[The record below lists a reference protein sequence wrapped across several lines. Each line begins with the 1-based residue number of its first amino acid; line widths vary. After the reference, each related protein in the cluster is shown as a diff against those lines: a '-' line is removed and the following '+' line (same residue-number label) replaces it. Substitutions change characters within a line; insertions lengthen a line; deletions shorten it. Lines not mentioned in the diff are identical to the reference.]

1 MEKQLLNPALIE
13 NAFKIAPLVK
23 DFPTSH
29 LWLDYDCEADV
40 LYISFKRPQQATHS
54 EMLDEVGVLLNYRG
68 EELVGMTIFEASK
81 R

>member
-1 MEKQLLNPALIE
+1 MEKQPLNSTLG
-13 NAFKIAPLVK
+13 
-23 DFPTSH
+23 
-29 LWLDYDCEADV
+29 V

-54 EMLDEVGVLLNYRG
+54 EMLDEVGVLLNYRW